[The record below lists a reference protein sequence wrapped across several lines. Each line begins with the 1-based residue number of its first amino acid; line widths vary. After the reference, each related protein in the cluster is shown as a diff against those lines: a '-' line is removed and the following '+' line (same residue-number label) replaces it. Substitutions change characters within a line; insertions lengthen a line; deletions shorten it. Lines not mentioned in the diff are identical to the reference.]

1 MSRAQQGQVLDT
13 AKAENSTYNQ
23 NAQDAF
29 TKAGQDISTY
39 GDAVG
44 KFQAANPYVQGG
56 QAETAENQVTA
67 DTAAGMGQSAGQAIQ
82 SAAVRTGANA
92 GGAISATEKMQQ
104 ENERALVGDQAKATE
119 SRLTAGTGYQE
130 AGLEGLSK
138 VQGMQDT
145 LAQQQAAAAQ
155 GALGT
160 EEQAANTPSFLD
172 ELGQGLI
179 TGGAQVG
186 SAAITAFCPAKG
198 SLYLM
203 ADGSER
209 LVENL
214 MVGDVLAGIDG
225 DSEVIE
231 EIQSATSPVLRIQ
244 TEDGFTTRNSRVHAF
259 ALPVGGFVVD
269 INSLNKIVLTEKGR
283 GKVVAVEWDGE
294 DTVYN
299 VITDGSHTYR
309 ADGVWALGVGEAE
322 RQVSMAKWGEIGDN
336 LAEAVSHG
344 RG

>member
-1 MSRAQQGQVLDT
+1 
-13 AKAENSTYNQ
+13 
-23 NAQDAF
+23 
-29 TKAGQDISTY
+29 
-39 GDAVG
+39 
-44 KFQAANPYVQGG
+44 
-56 QAETAENQVTA
+56 
-67 DTAAGMGQSAGQAIQ
+67 MGESAGQAIQ
-82 SAAVRTGANA
+82 SAAVRTGQNPA
-92 GGAISATEKMQQ
+92 GAIAATEKMQQ
-104 ENERALVGDQAKATE
+104 QNERTLVGDQAKATE
-119 SRLTAGTGYQE
+119 SRLASDTGYQA

-160 EEQAANTPSFLD
+160 EEEAAKQPSFLD

-179 TGGAQVG
+179 SSAGQVG
-186 SAAITAFCPAKG
+186 SAAMTAFCPAKG

-203 ADGSER
+203 YDGSEK
-209 LVENL
+209 LVEDL
-214 MVGDVLAGIDG
+214 VVGDMLAGIDG
-225 DSEVIE
+225 DPEVIE
-231 EIQSATSPVLRIQ
+231 EIQSAISPVLRIQ

-259 ALPVGGFVVD
+259 ALPIGGFVVA
-269 INSLNKIVLTEKGR
+269 INSLNKTVLTAKGR

-322 RQVSMAKWGEIGDN
+322 RQVSMEKWGEIGDN